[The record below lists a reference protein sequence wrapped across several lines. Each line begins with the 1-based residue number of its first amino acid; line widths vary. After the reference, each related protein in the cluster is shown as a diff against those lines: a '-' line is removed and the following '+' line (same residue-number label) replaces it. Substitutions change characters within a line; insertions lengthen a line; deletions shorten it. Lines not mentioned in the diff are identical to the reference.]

1 MRGAARAPSTRR
13 AHGRRY
19 VPARPAV
26 AQAGALR
33 PATRANPCFD
43 AYLDNEIA
51 ALFRLAV
58 SKICSI
64 PEHAGRSAM
73 HEESKSPPLRG
84 CRKSPLPDSNRRPLL
99 NQCDPNGSRW
109 QPVATVSRQCSHFGA
124 SGDPNLCHPLRP
136 LCSMIKTATGGSR
149 WQRSRVSSSHFS
161 AFGEPNLCH
170 RLRPLCSISIPIRP
184 KRAVLSWSSN
194 RNALRRE
201 GVFRNRSPASALA
214 CPGAPAA
221 RPCSGGSGRASPR
234 GPRFTA

>member
-1 MRGAARAPSTRR
+1 
-13 AHGRRY
+13 
-19 VPARPAV
+19 
-26 AQAGALR
+26 
-33 PATRANPCFD
+33 
-43 AYLDNEIA
+43 
-51 ALFRLAV
+51 
-58 SKICSI
+58 
-64 PEHAGRSAM
+64 M

-84 CRKSPLPDSNRRPLL
+84 FRKSPLPDSNRRPLL

-184 KRAVLSWSSN
+184 KRAVLRWSSN

-214 CPGAPAA
+214 SQARRPLDRVQEVLAA
-221 RPCSGGSGRASPR
+221 RVHAALGSRLDMRSSASEPRWFERALSRGGSPCKRNRRTRLPR
-234 GPRFTA
+234 RSRVVQLSGCGATR

>member
-1 MRGAARAPSTRR
+1 
-13 AHGRRY
+13 
-19 VPARPAV
+19 
-26 AQAGALR
+26 
-33 PATRANPCFD
+33 
-43 AYLDNEIA
+43 
-51 ALFRLAV
+51 
-58 SKICSI
+58 
-64 PEHAGRSAM
+64 M

-84 CRKSPLPDSNRRPLL
+84 FRKSPLPDSNRRPLL

-170 RLRPLCSISIPIRP
+170 RLRPLCSISIPTRP